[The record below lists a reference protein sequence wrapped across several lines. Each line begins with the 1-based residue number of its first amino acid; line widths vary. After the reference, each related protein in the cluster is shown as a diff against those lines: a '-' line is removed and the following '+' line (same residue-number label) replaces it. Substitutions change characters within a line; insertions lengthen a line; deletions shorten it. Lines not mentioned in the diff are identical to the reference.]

1 MSEAFEKAVEWVRS
15 QVAQGTPLSTVM
27 KDVPTFKDEKFTV
40 NRVAS
45 VDPLI
50 VGYSDPKLN
59 IKINDATIRAVTR
72 VAKMHGLD
80 AIPTT
85 NMILIKSGERNVA
98 FVSPDGVYSS
108 DGRVFTDLMVTI
120 QTQPVDAPLK
130 DSWLDS
136 ITQLVSSKL
145 YDLVFTALLFFLL
158 PTTLAAISLITTP
171 SLWFPYPLNIV
182 VTVLLFLISVYVI
195 KKYLRENPLRR

>member
-15 QVAQGTPLSTVM
+15 QVSQGASPSAVM
-27 KDVPTFKDEKFTV
+27 KDVPTFRDEKFTV

-45 VDPLI
+45 VEPLVI
-50 VGYSDPKLN
+50 GYSDPKLN

-80 AIPTT
+80 TIPTS
-85 NMILIKSGERNVA
+85 NVILIRSGDKNVA

-108 DGRVFTDLMVTI
+108 DGKVFADLLLTL
-120 QTQPVDAPLK
+120 QTQPADAPIK

-136 ITQLVSSKL
+136 LSQLISSRL
-145 YDLVFTALLFFLL
+145 YDLIFTALLFFLL
-158 PTTLAAISLITTP
+158 PTTLAALSLATTP
-171 SLWFPYPLNIV
+171 SLWFPYPLNVV
-182 VTVLLFLISVYVI
+182 VTVLLLLVSVYVI
-195 KKYLRENPLRR
+195 RRYLRENPLR